1 MSETHLYPFYTV
13 WSATYSLFVVYQWTR
28 NKNKAMEKYTEVQ
41 LEKSPFLMYSFN
53 VDTESA
59 ESDSINVLECIIIK
73 KIEKFKNEIQFDL

>member
-1 MSETHLYPFYTV
+1 
-13 WSATYSLFVVYQWTR
+13 
-28 NKNKAMEKYTEVQ
+28 MEKYTEVQ

-59 ESDSINVLECIIIK
+59 ERDSIDVLECIVIK